1 MDVMLV
7 APAVITALFFVIN
20 YIDMKYIKKTE
31 LSKDVIKNT
40 VIVTVS
46 SVAGIFAVNKLKFF
60 KSKAKP
66 EKTQVFVDKP
76 EF

>member
-7 APAVITALFFVIN
+7 APAVITALFFIIN

-31 LSKDVIKNT
+31 LSKDVIKNMI
-40 VIVTVS
+40 IVTVS
-46 SVAGIFAVNKLKFF
+46 STAGIFAVNKLKFL

-66 EKTQVFVDKP
+66 EP
-76 EF
+76 GICR